1 MRLPDEL
8 IESLLWSLGS
18 RESGDAQRRSPRLSM
33 RVIAMLTPVEAGCL
47 REAEAR
53 EVLVRDISA
62 EGASLL
68 LASPL
73 KARKFVLEIPNTR
86 TGPLSIL
93 CTNRHCDRSPEG
105 GFAVGAQFVRFLARP
120 GAQTGA
126 QAGPRP

>member
-18 RESGDAQRRSPRLSM
+18 PDSGDAKRRSPRLAM
-33 RVIAMLTPVEAGCL
+33 RCIAMLTPVEGGCA

-62 EGASLL
+62 DGASLL

-73 KARKFVLEIPNTR
+73 RARQFILEIQNTR
-86 TGPLSIL
+86 SGPLSIL
-93 CTNRHCDRSPEG
+93 CAARHCDRAPEG
-105 GFAVGAQFVRFLARP
+105 GFAVGAQFLRFL
-120 GAQTGA
+120 
-126 QAGPRP
+126 PRPSPQS